1 MSSSTGNRQKKKLLL
16 CTWRQLHSVNIKQP
30 KITQFLH
37 TRNERRKRL
46 RCRWMRRI
54 NQGHLCLV
62 IFFTL
67 FVRYVLPESL
77 DIVDVTFMTRC
88 VAADNGLIID
98 VARSYPSRR
107 TSTGMFCRDVIDH
120 YEFSFTSSG
129 GKSEAG
135 ILKPLCRSPP
145 RECGTKSAMCVLG
158 RKK

>member
-1 MSSSTGNRQKKKLLL
+1 MSCNIFYIICSL
-16 CTWRQLHSVNIKQP
+16 CT
-30 KITQFLH
+30 
-37 TRNERRKRL
+37 
-46 RCRWMRRI
+46 
-54 NQGHLCLV
+54 
-62 IFFTL
+62 
-67 FVRYVLPESL
+67 PESF
-77 DIVDVTFMTRC
+77 DIVAVTFMTRC

-135 ILKPLCRSPP
+135 ILKPLCHSPP